1 MEKKKKNKQTKE
13 YTTRERKRGAG
24 GISDVSL
31 AMPHP
36 AAYLLL
42 PPLLLSVALALTEAA
57 ELRGLEHNAETPS
70 RKGRREETTTAPA
83 GNNNM
88 L

>member
-1 MEKKKKNKQTKE
+1 MEKKKKNKQTEE
-13 YTTRERKRGAG
+13 YTTRERRRGAG

-36 AAYLLL
+36 AAYL
-42 PPLLLSVALALTEAA
+42 LLLSVALALTEAA

-70 RKGRREETTTAPA
+70 RKGRREETATAPA